1 VFSVSGEAGYMIGS
15 GMTYPEDCVLHMEAR
30 PFLPQD
36 FILDPKGKSQVKN
49 ATFFICKYRHILNAV
64 NKD

>member
-1 VFSVSGEAGYMIGS
+1 VFSVSGEAGYMVGS

-49 ATFFICKYRHILNAV
+49 
-64 NKD
+64 

>member
-1 VFSVSGEAGYMIGS
+1 MYKETCCPLKQRFPGVFSISGEAGYMIGS

-36 FILDPKGKSQVKN
+36 FLLDPKGKSQVKN
-49 ATFFICKYRHILNAV
+49 
-64 NKD
+64 

>member
-1 VFSVSGEAGYMIGS
+1 MIGS

-36 FILDPKGKSQVKN
+36 FLLDPKGKSQVKELKL
-49 ATFFICKYRHILNAV
+49 FICKYRHILNAV
-64 NKD
+64 IKD